1 MIGGAAREDG
11 DAPDFA
17 QLGGR
22 QADAV
27 QHDPPVRPDAGGHRG
42 GQRRR
47 LLQNLFDHE
56 VGVPALFRAGHVPV
70 DQHLLLLHRPAAL
83 VEHPR
88 PVPCQANH
96 LAVRQLE
103 DPPGVRQHGGDIGR
117 DEVTLLRQPDN
128 QRAGTTHRDDLVR
141 MLGAQHP
148 QGVGTLQPGDGRP
161 HRGGE
166 IPGIRLFDEVG
177 DDLGVRLGKE
187 RHPFILQL
195 LFQHGVVLDDPVV
208 HHGEPP
214 A

>member
-1 MIGGAAREDG
+1 MPSSTIPPSAPTRGDTVAASAAGCSRISLIMKW
-11 DAPDFA
+11 AC
-17 QLGGR
+17 
-22 QADAV
+22 
-27 QHDPPVRPDAGGHRG
+27 PP
-42 GQRRR
+42 
-47 LLQNLFDHE
+47 FS
-56 VGVPALFRAGHVPV
+56 ALVTSQSTSISFFST
-70 DQHLLLLHRPAAL
+70 RPAAL

-117 DEVTLLRQPDN
+117 DEVALLRQPDN